1 MPRIPGDEL
10 ERLKRE
16 VSLVRLIEASGVSLE
31 KRGRDFV
38 GRCPFHEDRTP
49 SFVVSPE
56 KNLWNCLGAC
66 GAGGD
71 VIAFVMKAEG
81 VSFRHAVELLQNDY
95 APRPS
100 ANADKS
106 SIARLRAR
114 AAKAV
119 NAGKSADADVLR
131 PAKRSRVQKL
141 EPLKAERED
150 AALLRQ
156 VVDFYHETLKAS
168 PEAHA
173 YLEKRG
179 LGSGEMIQRFK
190 LGYANRTLGYR
201 LPATTRA
208 AGAELRGRLQSLG
221 IMRESGHEHFSGSL
235 TIPIFDAHRNVAG
248 MYGRKIVENLRPG
261 TPKHLYLPG
270 PHRGVFNIEAFA
282 PSEEIILC
290 EALID
295 ALTFWAAGY
304 RNVTAAYGVNG
315 FTEEILA
322 AFAAHGMKRAL
333 IAYDRDAAG
342 EKGAGEAAT
351 RLMAAG
357 VECFRILF
365 PKGMDA
371 NQYALAVKPAP
382 ASLGAL
388 IRSAEWM
395 GKGAPPVGEGR
406 QTQASSRGSREP
418 QAAARAAPA
427 EIAAKRKE
435 AAERAAPLQRTS
447 APALATA
454 EEMAGKEKEELAAT
468 ASPSEP
474 APQASGSEDHNA
486 PSPEIPP
493 RAPNAEDRSAG
504 SSENGPSFLLAA
516 DSALSANT
524 ESEVEAP
531 RAPRA
536 SASEAEGAPISL
548 RAEPLTAS
556 PVPPGPPEIAA
567 EIGEHEVSFAF
578 GDRHWRVRGLAK
590 NMSYEA
596 MRVNVLA
603 RRTVNGAEAFH
614 VDAFDLYSARHRA
627 SFIAQAALE
636 LGLSIDTVKADLARV
651 LLKLEALQDAQ
662 IRAALDTKAT
672 APAMTAQEE
681 RDAMDFLRAP
691 DLLAR
696 IVNDA
701 EQCGIVGEAANVLA
715 LYLAFISRKLDKPL
729 AVLIQSTSAAGKS
742 ALMDAVLDFVP
753 AEERVQYAA
762 MTGQALFYL
771 GETAVKH
778 KVLAIAEEE
787 GAREASY
794 ALKLLQSQG
803 DLSIASTGKDPVTG
817 KLITQDYRV
826 EGPVA
831 LAMTTTAIDLDEEL
845 KNRCLVLAVNET
857 RAQTAAI
864 HKRQRYEETLG
875 GLLAGEARAAIVRRH
890 QNAQRLLKP
899 LKVVNPYAEQ
909 LTFMADKTRARRDHR
924 KYLALIRAIALLHQ
938 HQREVKNAVTSEGEI
953 VDYIEATLADI
964 AAANALC
971 AEVLGRTL
979 DELPPQT
986 RALLSL
992 IQAHVKAACERAGMR
1007 QADYRF
1013 TRREVREASGWGL
1026 TQLRVHLSRLQ
1037 EFEYL
1042 IPHRGMRGAIFVYEL
1057 SYEGEGDDGAAF
1069 MMGLIDI
1076 DSLRNGAGTKDEN
1089 CDYDEKLAGVNP
1101 ELAGSKRPQNGGMAG
1116 PWRGGETGNPPA
1128 SSAAYPDTDEFAPD
1142 RASGAEKPPAS
1153 YVNGVVSAGA

>member
-1 MPRIPGDEL
+1 MPRVPQSEI
-10 ERLKRE
+10 ERLKNE
-16 VSLVRLIEASGVSLE
+16 VSLVRLAEAAGVSLE

-66 GAGGD
+66 GGGGD
-71 VIAFVMKAEG
+71 VIAFMMRREG
-81 VSFRHAVELLQNDY
+81 VSFRHAVELLRGDV
-95 APRPS
+95 PMC
-100 ANADKS
+100 
-106 SIARLRAR
+106 
-114 AAKAV
+114 AASP
-119 NAGKSADADVLR
+119 SADAESVQI
-131 PAKRSRVQKL
+131 AQRSRAQKL
-141 EPLKAERED
+141 APLETSNADDR
-150 AALLRQ
+150 ALLNR
-156 VVDFYHETLKAS
+156 VAGFYHETLKAS
-168 PEAHA
+168 PEAHE
-173 YLEKRG
+173 YLKKRG
-179 LGSGEMIQRFK
+179 LDDAALIERFR

-201 LPATTRA
+201 LPASTRA

-235 TIPIFDAHRNVAG
+235 VIPILDAHGNVAG
-248 MYGRKIVENLRPG
+248 LYGRKIIDNLRPG

-270 PHRGVFNIEAFA
+270 PHRGVFNIEAFGA
-282 PSEEIILC
+282 ADEIILC

-315 FTEEILA
+315 FTDEILEA
-322 AFAAHGMKRAL
+322 LKSHGVTRVL

-342 EKGAGEAAT
+342 DVGAKETAEK
-351 RLMAAG
+351 LNAAG
-357 VECFRILF
+357 IEAFRILF

-371 NQYALAVKPAP
+371 NAYALAVKPAA

-388 IRSAEWM
+388 IRAAEWI
-395 GKGAPPVGEGR
+395 GAGAKPGVHPS
-406 QTQASSRGSREP
+406 T
-418 QAAARAAPA
+418 AARAARP

-435 AAERAAPLQRTS
+435 AAERAAPSAHADKRELSERTES
-447 APALATA
+447 PATA
-454 EEMAGKEKEELAAT
+454 ATKEGAGKEKEAEEIAAVIETHSGSSSADRPSFPLAAISDAAT
-468 ASPSEP
+468 RTELEAEATP
-474 APQASGSEDHNA
+474 A
-486 PSPEIPP
+486 
-493 RAPNAEDRSAG
+493 
-504 SSENGPSFLLAA
+504 LAA
-516 DSALSANT
+516 PA
-524 ESEVEAP
+524 
-531 RAPRA
+531 
-536 SASEAEGAPISL
+536 
-548 RAEPLTAS
+548 AS

-578 GDRHWRVRGLAK
+578 GDRYWRVRGLAK

-596 MRVNVLA
+596 MRVNLLA
-603 RRTVNGAEAFH
+603 RRAVNGAEAFH
-614 VDAFDLYSARHRA
+614 VDAFDLYSARHR
-627 SFIAQAALE
+627 SGFVAQAATE
-636 LGLSIDTVKADLARV
+636 LGLSVETVKADLARV
-651 LLKLEALQDAQ
+651 LLKLEELQDAQ
-662 IRAALDTKAT
+662 IKAALAAT
-672 APAMTAQEE
+672 PAAPAMTAEEE
-681 RDAMDFLRAP
+681 RDALDLLRSP

-696 IVNDA
+696 IASDA
-701 EQCGIVGEAANVLA
+701 EACGVVGEAANVLA

-753 AEERVQYAA
+753 EEERVQYAA

-864 HKRQRYEETLG
+864 HKRQRYEETLD
-875 GLLAGEARAAIVRRH
+875 GLLSNETRAAIIRRH
-890 QNAQRLLKP
+890 QNAQRMLKP

-938 HQREVKNAVTSEGEI
+938 HQRDVNSAVTSEGEI
-953 VDYIEATLADI
+953 VEYVEATLADI
-964 AAANALC
+964 EAANALS

-986 RALLSL
+986 RVLLK
-992 IQAHVKAACERAGMR
+992 IIREMVTAACERSGMR

-1037 EFEYL
+1037 EFDYL
-1042 IPHRGMRGAIFVYEL
+1042 IPHRGSRGASFVYEL

-1076 DSLRNGAGTKDEN
+1076 EALRNAGTNRDS
-1089 CDYDEKLAGVNP
+1089 CSYDEKLAGVNR
-1101 ELAGSKRPQNGGMAG
+1101 ELAGSKRLQNGGMTG
-1116 PWRGGETGNPPA
+1116 GWRGAENGNSPH
-1128 SSAAYPDTDEFAPD
+1128 SSAAYPDTDEFAPE
-1142 RASGAEKPPAS
+1142 RASGAEKPPTS
-1153 YVNGVVSAGA
+1153 YVNGPVREGVQTKAVAAGA